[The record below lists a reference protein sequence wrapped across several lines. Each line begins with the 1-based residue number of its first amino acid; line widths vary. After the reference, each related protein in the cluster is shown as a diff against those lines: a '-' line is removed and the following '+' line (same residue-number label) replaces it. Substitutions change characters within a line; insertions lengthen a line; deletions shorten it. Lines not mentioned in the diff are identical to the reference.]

1 MEVFARIRE
10 LRLVRDCGFSVE
22 EARVEVR
29 CHVCVRL
36 FFRSLSRSRARSL
49 SVRESVCI
57 HTYIHIDTHA
67 YTYIHIHTHTYT
79 YVSHT
84 QVQALLAHFRAT
96 DPKIARSQQII
107 CICVIMVRDE
117 LLGGQAFASLL
128 GIH

>member
-67 YTYIHIHTHTYT
+67 YTYIHIHTHAYT
-79 YVSHT
+79 YIHIRITHT
-84 QVQALLAHFRAT
+84 
-96 DPKIARSQQII
+96 
-107 CICVIMVRDE
+107 
-117 LLGGQAFASLL
+117 GASAVGPLP
-128 GIH
+128 GHGPQNSA